1 VVAAGWLGYR
11 QLYATTPGAGLLT
24 AEVRPASIEQM
35 VVATGTLEAFNQV
48 SVGAQVSGQIEVLH
62 VDFGDQVKAG
72 DPIAEIDSLPQQ
84 NALANAKASLA
95 NVKAQRAAQQALLKQ
110 AQLAFERQR
119 KMLAQNASAR
129 GDYEAAEAELAST
142 RAQIAALDAQIEQAQ
157 IQVSTAELDLG
168 YTRITAP
175 IDGTVV
181 GVVVKQGQ
189 TVNSSQSAPTL
200 VKIAQLDRMTVKA
213 EISEADVVKV
223 EPGMQARFTIL
234 GEPDRPYRATLRMV
248 EPAPASINTS
258 DSTSSSSTTSTD
270 SAIYYLGALDV
281 PNEDGKLRISMTAQV
296 SIVLDSARD
305 VPSIPSSA
313 LGRASRDGHYT
324 VQVLKADGGVDPRRI
339 RIGLED
345 SINVQVLEGPELRE
359 QVVLG
364 AAAAGSTTV
373 IRRRGPGRRLGSGRA
388 SSGTARPAPGIPRRR
403 RDHRRARGHRPGH
416 RTRRDGRHHRRLR
429 FGQVDPDEHPR
440 LPRPA
445 QRRHLPG
452 GRAR

>member
-1 VVAAGWLGYR
+1 MPLTRKHLLSLVVLAAVVAAGWLGYR
-11 QLYATTPGAGLLT
+11 QLYASAPGAGLLT
-24 AEVRPASIEQM
+24 AEVRPANIEQT

-95 NVKAQRAAQQALLKQ
+95 NVKAQRAAQQAQLKQ

-223 EPGMQARFTIL
+223 KPGMQARFTIL

-248 EPAPASINTS
+248 EPAPDSINTS
-258 DSTSSSSTTSTD
+258 DSTSSSSTSSTD

-313 LGRASRDGHYT
+313 LGRASRDGLYT
-324 VQVLKADGGVDPRRI
+324 VQVLKADGGVEPRRI

-345 SINVQVLEGPELRE
+345 SINVQVLEGLELGE

-364 AAAAGSTTV
+364 DAAAGSSTV
-373 IRRRGPGRRLGSGRA
+373 MRGRGPGM
-388 SSGTARPAPGIPRRR
+388 
-403 RDHRRARGHRPGH
+403 
-416 RTRRDGRHHRRLR
+416 R
-429 FGQVDPDEHPR
+429 F
-440 LPRPA
+440 
-445 QRRHLPG
+445 
-452 GRAR
+452 

>member
-1 VVAAGWLGYR
+1 MPLTRKHLLSLVVLAAVVAAGWLGYR
-11 QLYATTPGAGLLT
+11 QLYDTAPGAGLLT
-24 AEVRPASIEQM
+24 AEVRPASIEQT

-119 KMLAQNASAR
+119 KMLAQDASAR

-223 EPGMQARFTIL
+223 KPGMQARFTIL

-313 LGRASRDGHYT
+313 LGRAGRDGLYT
-324 VQVLKADGGVDPRRI
+324 VQVLKADGGVEPRRI

-345 SINVQVLEGPELRE
+345 SINVQVLEGLELGE

-364 AAAAGSTTV
+364 DAAAGSSTV
-373 IRRRGPGRRLGSGRA
+373 MRGRGPGM
-388 SSGTARPAPGIPRRR
+388 
-403 RDHRRARGHRPGH
+403 
-416 RTRRDGRHHRRLR
+416 R
-429 FGQVDPDEHPR
+429 F
-440 LPRPA
+440 
-445 QRRHLPG
+445 
-452 GRAR
+452 

>member
-1 VVAAGWLGYR
+1 MARRDLYPKLTNRYPALTLADTPNPYSGASRSGRLARLESPMPLTRKHLLSLVVLAAVVAGGWLGYR

-24 AEVRPASIEQM
+24 AEVRPANIEQT

-313 LGRASRDGHYT
+313 LGRSGRDGLYT
-324 VQVLKADGGVDPRRI
+324 VQVLKADGGVEPRRI

-345 SINVQVLEGPELRE
+345 SINVQVLEGLELGE

-364 AAAAGSTTV
+364 DAATGSSTV
-373 IRRRGPGRRLGSGRA
+373 MRGRGPGM
-388 SSGTARPAPGIPRRR
+388 
-403 RDHRRARGHRPGH
+403 
-416 RTRRDGRHHRRLR
+416 R
-429 FGQVDPDEHPR
+429 F
-440 LPRPA
+440 
-445 QRRHLPG
+445 
-452 GRAR
+452 

>member
-1 VVAAGWLGYR
+1 MPFTRKHFLSFVVLVAVVAAGWLAYR
-11 QLYATTPGAGLLT
+11 QLYAAAPGSGLLT
-24 AEVRPASIEQM
+24 AEVRPANIEQT

-48 SVGAQVSGQIEVLH
+48 SVGAQVSGQVEALH
-62 VDFGDQVKAG
+62 VDFGDEVKQG
-72 DPIAEIDSLPQQ
+72 DLIAEIDSLPQQ

-95 NVKAQRAAQQALLKQ
+95 NVRAQRAVQQ
-110 AQLAFERQR
+110 AQLKRAQLTFERQQ

-175 IDGTVV
+175 MDGTVV

-223 EPGMQARFTIL
+223 APGMRARFTIL
-234 GEPDRPYRATLRMV
+234 GEPDRPYQATLRMV
-248 EPAPASINTS
+248 EPAPASINDNDGGAS
-258 DSTSSSSTTSTD
+258 SSTSSTD
-270 SAIYYLGALDV
+270 AAIYYLGALDV
-281 PNEDGKLRISMTAQV
+281 PNEDGRLRIAMTAQV
-296 SIVLDSARD
+296 SIVLDSVRD

-313 LGRASRDGHYT
+313 LGRAGRDGLYT
-324 VQVLKADGGVDPRRI
+324 VQVLKANGSVEPRRI

-345 SINVQVLEGPELRE
+345 SLNIQVLEGLEPGEK
-359 QVVLG
+359 VVLG
-364 AAAAGSTTV
+364 DASAGSSTV
-373 IRRRGPGRRLGSGRA
+373 MRGRGPGMRL
-388 SSGTARPAPGIPRRR
+388 
-403 RDHRRARGHRPGH
+403 
-416 RTRRDGRHHRRLR
+416 
-429 FGQVDPDEHPR
+429 
-440 LPRPA
+440 
-445 QRRHLPG
+445 
-452 GRAR
+452 

>member
-1 VVAAGWLGYR
+1 MPLTRKHLLSFVLLAAVVAGGWLAYR
-11 QLYATTPGAGLLT
+11 QLYAPAPGAGLLT
-24 AEVRPASIEQM
+24 AEVRPANIEQT

-48 SVGAQVSGQIEVLH
+48 SVGAQVSGQVEALH

-95 NVKAQRAAQQALLKQ
+95 NVKAQRAAQQAMLKQ
-110 AQLAFERQR
+110 AQLAFERQQ

-142 RAQIAALDAQIEQAQ
+142 RAQIVALDAQIEQAQ

-181 GVVVKQGQ
+181 GMVVKQGQ

-223 EPGMQARFTIL
+223 KPGMDARFTIL
-234 GEPDRPYRATLRMV
+234 GEPDKPYRVTLRMI

-258 DSTSSSSTTSTD
+258 DSTSSSSTSSTD

-281 PNEDGKLRISMTAQV
+281 PNEDGRLRISMTAQV

-313 LGRASRDGHYT
+313 LGRAGRDGLYT
-324 VQVLKADGGVDPRRI
+324 VQVLKADGSVEPRRI

-345 SINVQVLEGPELRE
+345 SINVQVLEGLELGE
-359 QVVLG
+359 KVVLG
-364 AAAAGSTTV
+364 DASAGSSTV
-373 IRRRGPGRRLGSGRA
+373 MRAGRGPA
-388 SSGTARPAPGIPRRR
+388 M
-403 RDHRRARGHRPGH
+403 
-416 RTRRDGRHHRRLR
+416 R
-429 FGQVDPDEHPR
+429 F
-440 LPRPA
+440 
-445 QRRHLPG
+445 
-452 GRAR
+452 